1 MWMEVILFRQRP
13 LKFFLIILRFSFLFP
28 KNSPKNKYPS
38 VFPKNIPRNEFPYW
52 IWEDFLP
59 FSPKNYLFKGIFPKN
74 SSQKRLFYFSPCPAW
89 NPLCI
94 FLRISL
100 CIFFFLFFSKNSY
113 YSFFILF
120 PSRLSCSF
128 KDGRIWHLLCEMS
141 FGNPLFF
148 RFFFFSVF
156 FSIKKTLLRIIPLQ
170 GFWGIFFYFYSW
182 LFTLFWGGFFVF
194 SKWN

>member
-59 FSPKNYLFKGIFPKN
+59 FSPKNLFFKGIFPKN
-74 SSQKRLFYFSPCPAW
+74 SSQKRLFYFSLCPAW

-120 PSRLSCSF
+120 PPVF
-128 KDGRIWHLLCEMS
+128 PVHL
-141 FGNPLFF
+141 
-148 RFFFFSVF
+148 
-156 FSIKKTLLRIIPLQ
+156 KTA
-170 GFWGIFFYFYSW
+170 GFGIFFAKCLSE
-182 LFTLFWGGFFVF
+182 TLCFSGFSSFRF
-194 SKWN
+194 SFPLKKPCSG

>member
-1 MWMEVILFRQRP
+1 MNHCPVCSSLITPYYIYQADSINIFIKILYPEILYLMTFFYKQKTL
-13 LKFFLIILRFSFLFP
+13 LKVWTPNKVLLFYVLRETHFAFFCESHFAFSF
-28 KNSPKNKYPS
+28 
-38 VFPKNIPRNEFPYW
+38 
-52 IWEDFLP
+52 
-59 FSPKNYLFKGIFPKN
+59 FS
-74 SSQKRLFYFSPCPAW
+74 FS
-89 NPLCI
+89 LKI
-94 FLRISL
+94 HT
-100 CIFFFLFFSKNSY
+100 
-113 YSFFILF
+113 ILF

-182 LFTLFWGGFFVF
+182 LFTLFWGCFFVF